1 MSEHGLS
8 AKLAVILHADVAG
21 STALVRRDEHR
32 AHERIRDSFNRLGDA
47 VSRYRGRVRELRGDA
62 LLAEFERASDAV
74 SAALAFQ
81 LEQTDHNRRIEDDI
95 RPELRV
101 GVALGEVIVAD
112 NTITGEGV
120 VLAQRLEQL
129 APPSGLCITP
139 AIREALP
146 RRLPFAVE
154 NLGAHELKGFDEPI
168 GVYRVALQ
176 DGAVPPPPTAAPA
189 PARAESRRGLGV
201 AVAAVLISIAAAA
214 IYALLARAPEP
225 LAPDRQAGA
234 DKPSIVVLPFTN
246 MSGDP
251 EQAYFADGITEDLTT
266 DLSKIS
272 GLFVVARNS
281 AFSYKGRQVDV
292 RTVAEELGVRYLLE
306 GSIRRVDEQIRI
318 NAQLVD
324 GLSGGHLWAER
335 FDGAMADVF
344 ALQDRVNRE
353 IVNALQVNLTA
364 AEKENLNK
372 VETVDAAA
380 YDILLRGVEQY
391 QRFNAESMVQAR
403 RLFLR
408 AAEIDSGYARA
419 YANIALTYATEVNFY
434 WTQDREESIRQG
446 LAYASRAMEL
456 DDSIPQIYMTR
467 SSLYLSQRQ
476 HEAAVEAALRTV
488 EVHPNYADGHATLA
502 FVLSYSGRLE
512 EALQAL
518 ARARQINPRST
529 GVYLGIEGRILF
541 LLGRYD
547 EAVAVL
553 EESVERNPGFDR
565 TRMHLAAS
573 YARLGRQDDASWAVE
588 EALNINPDITLATER
603 REALYRRQGDIDH
616 YIEALRLAGVPE

>member
-1 MSEHGLS
+1 MTVDELS
-8 AKLAVILHADVAG
+8 GRLAVILHADVIG
-21 STALVRRDEHR
+21 STLLVQRDEQLAHR
-32 AHERIRDSFNRLGDA
+32 RIQEAFRRFGKTIS
-47 VSRYRGRVRELRGDA
+47 SYHGRVRELRGDA

-74 SAALAFQ
+74 AASLAFQ
-81 LEQTDHNRRIEDDI
+81 REQARLVDALDDEI
-95 RPELRV
+95 RPLLRI

-112 NTITGEGV
+112 NTVTGEGV
-120 VLAQRLEQL
+120 VLAQRLEQF
-129 APPSGLCITP
+129 AEPGGLCITP

-146 RRLPFAVE
+146 KRLPFALD
-154 NLGAHELKGFDEPI
+154 NLGARELKGFDDPI
-168 GVYRVALQ
+168 DVYRVALQ

-189 PARAESRRGLGV
+189 AARTGKRRGPGI
-201 AVAAVLISIAAAA
+201 AVAAVLVSIAAAA
-214 IYALLARAPEP
+214 IYALLVPAPPPVDGLES
-225 LAPDRQAGA
+225 A

-251 EQAYFADGITEDLTT
+251 QQEYFADGISEDLTT

-306 GSIRRVDEQIRI
+306 GSIRRVDDQIRI

-324 GLSGGHLWAER
+324 GISGGHLWAER
-335 FDGAMADVF
+335 FDGTMADVF
-344 ALQDRVNRE
+344 ALQDHVNRE
-353 IVNALQVNLTA
+353 IVRALQVSLTA
-364 AEKENLNK
+364 AERENLNR
-372 VETVDAAA
+372 VETLDAEA
-380 YDILLRGVEQY
+380 YDTLLRGVEQY
-391 QRFNAESMVQAR
+391 QRFNAESILQAR

-408 AAEIDSGYARA
+408 AAEIDPGYARA
-419 YANIALTYATEVNFY
+419 YANLALTYATEVNFY
-434 WTQDREESIRQG
+434 WARDREESIRQG
-446 LAYASRAMEL
+446 LAYAARALQL

-476 HEAAVEAALRTV
+476 HEAAIEAALRTV

-502 FVLSYSGRLE
+502 FVLSYSGRLD

-518 ARARQINPRST
+518 DRALQINPRSS
-529 GVYLGIEGRILF
+529 GVYQGIEGRTLF
-541 LLGRYD
+541 LLGRYQ

-565 TRMHLAAS
+565 TRLHLAAT
-573 YARLGRQDDASWAVE
+573 YARLGRDDDASWAVA
-588 EALNINPDITLATER
+588 EALNINPQITLETER
-603 REALYRRQGDIDH
+603 REALYSRQADIEH
-616 YIEALRLAGVPE
+616 YIDALRLAGVPE

>member
-1 MSEHGLS
+1 MTVDELS
-8 AKLAVILHADVAG
+8 GRLAVILHADVIG
-21 STALVRRDEHR
+21 STLLVQRDEQLAHR
-32 AHERIRDSFNRLGDA
+32 RIQEAFRRFGKTIS
-47 VSRYRGRVRELRGDA
+47 SYHGRVRELRGDA

-74 SAALAFQ
+74 AASLAFQ
-81 LEQTDHNRRIEDDI
+81 REQARLVDALDDEI
-95 RPELRV
+95 RPLLRI

-112 NTITGEGV
+112 NTVTGEGV
-120 VLAQRLEQL
+120 VLAQRLEQF
-129 APPSGLCITP
+129 AEPGGLCITP

-146 RRLPFAVE
+146 KRLPFALD
-154 NLGAHELKGFDEPI
+154 NLGARELKGFDDPI
-168 GVYRVALQ
+168 DVYRVALQ

-189 PARAESRRGLGV
+189 AARTGKRRGPGI
-201 AVAAVLISIAAAA
+201 AVAAVLVSIAAAA
-214 IYALLARAPEP
+214 IYALLAPAPEP
-225 LAPDRQAGA
+225 PPVDELESA

-251 EQAYFADGITEDLTT
+251 QQEYFADGISEDLTT

-306 GSIRRVDEQIRI
+306 GSIRRVDDQIRI

-324 GLSGGHLWAER
+324 GISGGHLWAER
-335 FDGAMADVF
+335 FDGTMADVF
-344 ALQDRVNRE
+344 ALQDHVNRE
-353 IVNALQVNLTA
+353 IVRALQVSLTA
-364 AEKENLNK
+364 AERENLNR
-372 VETVDAAA
+372 VETLDAEA
-380 YDILLRGVEQY
+380 YDTLLRGVEQY
-391 QRFNAESMVQAR
+391 QRFNAESILQAR

-408 AAEIDSGYARA
+408 AAEIDPGYARA
-419 YANIALTYATEVNFY
+419 YANLALTYATEVNFY
-434 WTQDREESIRQG
+434 WARDREESIRQG
-446 LAYASRAMEL
+446 LAYAARALQL

-476 HEAAVEAALRTV
+476 HEAAIEAALRTV

-502 FVLSYSGRLE
+502 FVLSYSGRLD

-518 ARARQINPRST
+518 DRALQINPRSS
-529 GVYLGIEGRILF
+529 GVYQGIEGRTLF
-541 LLGRYD
+541 LLGRYQ

-565 TRMHLAAS
+565 TRLHLAAS
-573 YARLGRQDDASWAVE
+573 YARLGRGDDASWAVE
-588 EALNINPDITLATER
+588 EALNINPQITLETER
-603 REALYRRQGDIDH
+603 REALYSRQADIEH
-616 YIEALRLAGVPE
+616 YIDALRLAGVPE

>member
-1 MSEHGLS
+1 MTVDELS
-8 AKLAVILHADVAG
+8 GRLAVILHADVIG
-21 STALVRRDEHR
+21 STLLVQRDEQLAHR
-32 AHERIRDSFNRLGDA
+32 RIQEAFRRFGKTIS
-47 VSRYRGRVRELRGDA
+47 SYHGRVRELRGDA

-74 SAALAFQ
+74 AASLAFQ
-81 LEQTDHNRRIEDDI
+81 REQARLVDALDDEI
-95 RPELRV
+95 RPLLRI

-112 NTITGEGV
+112 NTVTGEGV
-120 VLAQRLEQL
+120 VLAQRLEQF
-129 APPSGLCITP
+129 AEPGGLCITP

-146 RRLPFAVE
+146 KRLPFALD
-154 NLGAHELKGFDEPI
+154 NLGARELKGFDDPI
-168 GVYRVALQ
+168 DVYRVALQ

-189 PARAESRRGLGV
+189 AARTGKRRGPGI
-201 AVAAVLISIAAAA
+201 AVAAVLVSIAAAA
-214 IYALLARAPEP
+214 IYALLVPAPPPVDGLES
-225 LAPDRQAGA
+225 A

-251 EQAYFADGITEDLTT
+251 QQEYFADGISEDLTT

-306 GSIRRVDEQIRI
+306 GSIRRVDDQIRI

-324 GLSGGHLWAER
+324 GVSGGHLWAER
-335 FDGAMADVF
+335 FDGTMADVF
-344 ALQDRVNRE
+344 ALQDHVNRE
-353 IVNALQVNLTA
+353 IVRALQVSLTA
-364 AEKENLNK
+364 AERENLNR
-372 VETVDAAA
+372 VETLDAEA
-380 YDILLRGVEQY
+380 YDTLLRGVEQY
-391 QRFNAESMVQAR
+391 QRFNAESILQAR

-408 AAEIDSGYARA
+408 AAEIDPGYARA
-419 YANIALTYATEVNFY
+419 YANLALTYATEVNFY
-434 WTQDREESIRQG
+434 WARDREESIRQG
-446 LAYASRAMEL
+446 LAYAARALQL

-476 HEAAVEAALRTV
+476 HEAAIEAALRTV

-502 FVLSYSGRLE
+502 FVLSYSGRLD

-518 ARARQINPRST
+518 DRALQINPRSS
-529 GVYLGIEGRILF
+529 GVYQGIEGRTLF
-541 LLGRYD
+541 LLGRYQ

-565 TRMHLAAS
+565 TRLHLAAT
-573 YARLGRQDDASWAVE
+573 YARLGRDDDASWAVA
-588 EALNINPDITLATER
+588 EALNINPQITLETER
-603 REALYRRQGDIDH
+603 REALYSRQADIEH
-616 YIEALRLAGVPE
+616 YIDALRLAGVPE

>member
-1 MSEHGLS
+1 MTVDELS
-8 AKLAVILHADVAG
+8 GRLAVILHADVIG
-21 STALVRRDEHR
+21 STLLVQRDEQLAHR
-32 AHERIRDSFNRLGDA
+32 RIQEAFRRFGKTIS
-47 VSRYRGRVRELRGDA
+47 SYHGRVRELRGDA

-74 SAALAFQ
+74 AASLAFQ
-81 LEQTDHNRRIEDDI
+81 REQARLVDALDDEI
-95 RPELRV
+95 RPLLRI

-112 NTITGEGV
+112 NTVTGEGV
-120 VLAQRLEQL
+120 VLAQRLEQF
-129 APPSGLCITP
+129 AEPGGLCITP

-146 RRLPFAVE
+146 KRLPFALD
-154 NLGAHELKGFDEPI
+154 NLGARELKGFDDPI
-168 GVYRVALQ
+168 DVYRVALQ
-176 DGAVPPPPTAAPA
+176 EGAEPPPPTTAPA
-189 PARAESRRGLGV
+189 AARTGNRRGPGI
-201 AVAAVLISIAAAA
+201 AVAAVLVSIAAAT

-225 LAPDRQAGA
+225 PPVNGPESA

-251 EQAYFADGITEDLTT
+251 QQEYFADGISEDLTT

-306 GSIRRVDEQIRI
+306 GSIRRVDDQIRI

-324 GLSGGHLWAER
+324 GVSGGHVWAER
-335 FDGAMADVF
+335 FDGTMADVF
-344 ALQDRVNRE
+344 ALQDHVNRE
-353 IVNALQVNLTA
+353 IVRALQVSLTA
-364 AEKENLNK
+364 AERENLNR
-372 VETVDAAA
+372 VETLDAEA
-380 YDILLRGVEQY
+380 YDTLLRGVEQY
-391 QRFNAESMVQAR
+391 QRFNAESMLQAR

-408 AAEIDSGYARA
+408 AAEMDPGYARA
-419 YANIALTYATEVNFY
+419 YANVALTYATEVNFY
-434 WTQDREESIRQG
+434 WARDRENSIRQG
-446 LAYASRAMEL
+446 LAYAARAMEL

-476 HEAAVEAALRTV
+476 HEAAIEAALRTV

-502 FVLSYSGRLE
+502 FVLSYSGRLD

-518 ARARQINPRST
+518 NRALQINPRSS
-529 GVYLGIEGRILF
+529 GVYLGLEGRILF

-547 EAVAVL
+547 DAVTVL
-553 EESVERNPGFDR
+553 EESIDRNPGFDR

-573 YARLGRQDDASWAVE
+573 YARLGRLDDAGWAVE
-588 EALNINPDITLATER
+588 EALNINPEITLETER
-603 REALYRRQGDIDH
+603 REVLYSRQSDIEN

>member
-1 MSEHGLS
+1 MTVDELS
-8 AKLAVILHADVAG
+8 GRLAVILHADVIG
-21 STALVRRDEHR
+21 STLLVQRDEQLAHR
-32 AHERIRDSFNRLGDA
+32 RMQEAFRRFGKTISSYH
-47 VSRYRGRVRELRGDA
+47 GRVRELRGDA

-74 SAALAFQ
+74 AASLAFKS
-81 LEQTDHNRRIEDDI
+81 EQARLVDALDDEI
-95 RPELRV
+95 RPLLRI

-112 NTITGEGV
+112 NTVTGEGV
-120 VLAQRLEQL
+120 VLAQRLEQF
-129 APPSGLCITP
+129 ADPGGLCITP

-146 RRLPFAVE
+146 KRLPFALD
-154 NLGAHELKGFDEPI
+154 NLGARELKGFDDPI
-168 GVYRVALQ
+168 DVYRVALR
-176 DGAVPPPPTAAPA
+176 DGAAPPPPTTAPA
-189 PARAESRRGLGV
+189 AARPGKRRRPGI
-201 AVAAVLISIAAAA
+201 AVAAILVSIAAAA

-225 LAPDRQAGA
+225 PPAHAPGSADR
-234 DKPSIVVLPFTN
+234 PSIVVLPFTN

-251 EQAYFADGITEDLTT
+251 QQEYFADGISEDLTT

-306 GSIRRVDEQIRI
+306 GSIRRVDDQIRI

-324 GLSGGHLWAER
+324 GVSGGHVWAER
-335 FDGAMADVF
+335 FDGTMADVF
-344 ALQDRVNRE
+344 ALQDHVNRE
-353 IVNALQVNLTA
+353 IVKALQVSLTA
-364 AEKENLNK
+364 AERESLNR
-372 VETVDAAA
+372 VETIDAAA

-391 QRFNAESMVQAR
+391 QRFNAESMLQAR

-408 AAEIDSGYARA
+408 AAEIDPAYARA

-434 WTQDREESIRQG
+434 WARDREDSIRQG
-446 LAYASRAMEL
+446 LAYAARAMEL

-476 HEAAVEAALRTV
+476 HEAAIEAALRTV

-502 FVLSYSGRLE
+502 FVLSYSGRLD

-518 ARARQINPRST
+518 ERALQINPRSS
-529 GVYLGIEGRILF
+529 GVYLGLEGRILF

-547 EAVAVL
+547 DAVTVL
-553 EESVERNPGFDR
+553 EESIDRNPGFDR

-573 YARLGRQDDASWAVE
+573 YARLGQLDDAGWAVE
-588 EALNINPDITLATER
+588 EALNINPEITLESER
-603 REALYRRQGDIDH
+603 REVLYSRQSDIEN